1 MDRRPQGVLLITL
14 SAIAFSSAGFFTR
27 LIHLDAWTL
36 LFWRGVFGGLLIL
49 GIIVAQQR
57 RRSVAAMRAVGR
69 AGLLAAFCSTT
80 ATILYIN
87 ALQYTS
93 VADVAVLFATAPL
106 VTAGV
111 GRVWLGVSATW
122 TALAASFIALLGVS
136 IMVGGAVA
144 DGHLIGDLL
153 ALGMTICLAIM
164 LLIIRQ
170 HQATPMLPAALLSAL
185 LCLLV
190 WPFTAPLAIAADDM
204 FNLLLFG
211 TMQFGLGL
219 VFLTLGGRWISA
231 TENAL
236 IGTMEAP
243 LAVAWVW
250 LSFGEAPSI
259 TSLVGGLVVVAAV
272 VAHVSYSNRPRLAFP
287 ATRRTR
293 QESQR

>member
-36 LFWRGVFGGLLIL
+36 LFWRGVFGGALIL
-49 GIIVAQQR
+49 CIIIVQQR
-57 RRSVAAMRAVGR
+57 RGTASAIRAIGR
-69 AGLLAAFCSTT
+69 DGLVAAFCSTT

-87 ALQYTS
+87 ALQRTS
-93 VADVAVLFATAPL
+93 VADVAVFFAAAPL
-106 VTAGV
+106 VTAGL
-111 GRVWLGVSATW
+111 GWLWLGVSAAW
-122 TALAASFIALLGVS
+122 TTLAASFIALLGVS

-144 DGHLIGDLL
+144 DAHLIGDLL
-153 ALGMTICLAIM
+153 AFGMTICLAIM

-170 HQATPMLPAALLSAL
+170 NQGTPMLPAAFLSAL

-190 WPFTAPLAIAADDM
+190 WPLTTSLAIGAGGM
-204 FNLLLFG
+204 FNLFMFG

-219 VFLTLGGRWISA
+219 VLLTLGGRWISA

-236 IGTMEAP
+236 IGTMETP
-243 LAVAWVW
+243 LAVTWVW
-250 LSFGEAPSI
+250 LCFDETPSL

-272 VAHVSYSNRPRLAFP
+272 VAHFWYGDRPRLALDEP
-287 ATRRTR
+287 
-293 QESQR
+293 QR